1 MKLQR
6 EAFILPDRAP
16 ALAHYPHARRAGDF
30 VFVSGISCRRPD
42 NSYEG
47 VYRGADG
54 TVSLDIREQTRA
66 VLENI
71 ATILAAAGLGL
82 EHVVD
87 LTTFLVNM
95 SDYAGYNEVYNGFFD
110 AASGPSRT
118 TVGVRELPHP
128 HLLIE
133 IKVVAA
139 R

>member
-16 ALAHYPHARRAGDF
+16 ALAHYPHARGAGDF

-87 LTTFLVNM
+87 LTTCLVNM

-118 TVGVRELPHP
+118 TVGVKELPHP

>member
-6 EAFILPDRAP
+6 KAFILPDRAP
-16 ALAHYPHARRAGDF
+16 ALAHYPHARGAGDF

-47 VYRGADG
+47 VYHSADG

>member
-16 ALAHYPHARRAGDF
+16 ALAHYPHARGAGDF

-54 TVSLDIREQTRA
+54 TVSLESREQTRA

-95 SDYAGYNEVYNGFFD
+95 SDYAGYNEVYNSCFD

>member
-6 EAFILPDRAP
+6 EALILPDRAP
-16 ALAHYPHARRAGDF
+16 ALAHYPHARAVGDF

-42 NSYEG
+42 NTYEG
-47 VYRGADG
+47 VYQEADG
-54 TVSLDIREQTRA
+54 SLRLDIREQTRA

-71 ATILAAAGLGL
+71 RTILAAAGLGL
-82 EHVVD
+82 EHIVD

-95 SDYAGYNEVYNGFFD
+95 DDYGGYNEVYNSYFD
-110 AASGPSRT
+110 AATGPSRT
-118 TVGVRELPHP
+118 TVAVWQLPHP
-128 HLLIE
+128 SLLIE

>member
-16 ALAHYPHARRAGDF
+16 ALAHYPHARGAGDF

-47 VYRGADG
+47 VYRSADG

-87 LTTFLVNM
+87 LTTFWSTCRTM
-95 SDYAGYNEVYNGFFD
+95 PATTRSTT
-110 AASGPSRT
+110 ASSAPPPARRGPPSASENFPTR
-118 TVGVRELPHP
+118 
-128 HLLIE
+128 IS
-133 IKVVAA
+133 
-139 R
+139 

>member
-16 ALAHYPHARRAGDF
+16 ALAHYPHARGAGDF

-47 VYRGADG
+47 VYRSADG

-95 SDYAGYNEVYNGFFD
+95 SDYAGYNEVYDSFFD

>member
-16 ALAHYPHARRAGDF
+16 ALAHYPHARSAGDF

-47 VYRGADG
+47 VYRSADG

-118 TVGVRELPHP
+118 TVGVKELPHP

>member
-16 ALAHYPHARRAGDF
+16 ALAHYPHARGAGDF

-47 VYRGADG
+47 VYRSADG

-95 SDYAGYNEVYNGFFD
+95 SDYAGYNEVYNSVFD